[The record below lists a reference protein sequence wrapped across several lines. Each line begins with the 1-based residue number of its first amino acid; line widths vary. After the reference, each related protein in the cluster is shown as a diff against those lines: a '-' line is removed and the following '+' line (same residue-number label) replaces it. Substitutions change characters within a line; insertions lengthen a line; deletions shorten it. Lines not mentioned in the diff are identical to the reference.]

1 MLVLDHVFCLVAPED
16 DWAGRCAA
24 AGWKLDDG
32 SVHAGQGT
40 RNRRLRW
47 AGFFLEL
54 LWVHD
59 VDEAR
64 HNALRLDRRADWAR
78 TGASPFGI
86 GLRGRP
92 AEADLPDYWRYD
104 GLPMPVW
111 VHRDNEEA
119 PQRPFVFA
127 IEPSEELRRSASAGA
142 VVNPGTPLQ
151 LHHRGPARARLP
163 SYSGA
168 SLHYSAGPHRLELV
182 LDRGEPVAVTPELVL
197 TSGAWPPSVTSMARA
212 C

>member
-1 MLVLDHVFCLVAPED
+1 MLAFDHVFCLVAPD
-16 DWAGRCAA
+16 GDWAGRFAA
-24 AGWKLDDG
+24 AGWTLDDG

-47 AGFFLEL
+47 VGLFLEM

-64 HNALRLDRRADWAR
+64 HNALRLDRRAEWAR

-119 PQRPFVFA
+119 PERPLVFA
-127 IEPSEELRRSASAGA
+127 VEPSEELRRSAALGA
-142 VVNPGTPLQ
+142 PVNPGSLVAVR
-151 LHHRGPARARLP
+151 HFGPAAARLP
-163 SYSGA
+163 GYSGPEVRHA
-168 SLHYSAGPHRLELV
+168 AGPHRLELV
-182 LDRGEPVAVTPELVL
+182 VDGGEPVAVTRELVL
-197 TSGAWPPSVTSMARA
+197 TSGA
-212 C
+212 